1 MKSMNTVRDDFPLL
15 ARDFS
20 PRLVYFDNAA
30 TTQHPQAVLDA
41 VLEYE
46 QTANGNPHRGAHY
59 LATAASAAYESA
71 RRTVAEYI
79 GAEEAAEVI
88 FTRNA
93 TEGLNLIARSYGET
107 HLGKGDNI
115 VITIA
120 EHHANLVTWQRVA
133 ARTGAELRYIYI
145 DAQGYFCE
153 DDFAKIDARTK
164 IVAFGQISNVLGM
177 KVPVRRIIDMAHAVG
192 AVAVLDGAQS
202 APHISVDVKAL
213 DCDFFVFSGHKMLA
227 MQGIGVLYGKRALL
241 EEMEP
246 FNLGGDMIEYV
257 QEQQTTFNVLPFK
270 FEAGTPNVVGAV
282 SLAAAI
288 RYLGDLGWE
297 QIMAHEAQLTRT
309 LLAGLKE
316 YPYIRLIGSDDPEE
330 KYGVVTFLM
339 DDVHPHD
346 VATILDSYGVAI
358 RSGHHCAQPLG
369 AYVHAPASSR
379 VSFYVYNTV
388 EEVNYFLEVL
398 PQVRKQMGLR

>member
-1 MKSMNTVRDDFPLL
+1 MKLIHTVRDDFPLF
-15 ARDFS
+15 RQGFS

-41 VLEYE
+41 VRQYE
-46 QTANGNPHRGAHY
+46 TTANGNPHRGAHY
-59 LATAASAAYESA
+59 LATAASAAYEEA
-71 RRTVAEYI
+71 RRTVSDFI
-79 GAEEAAEVI
+79 GAKEPAEVI

-93 TEGLNLIARSYGET
+93 TESLNLIARSYGET
-107 HLGKGDNI
+107 HLSAGDNI

-133 ARTGAELRYIYI
+133 ARTGAELRYIYV
-145 DAQGYFCE
+145 DADGRFVE
-153 DDFAKIDARTK
+153 DDFAKIDRHTK
-164 IVAFGQISNVLGM
+164 IVAFAEISNVLGM
-177 KVPVRRIIDMAHAVG
+177 KVPVRQLTDLAHAVG
-192 AVAVLDGAQS
+192 AVVVLDGAQS
-202 APHISVDVKAL
+202 APHIPVNVQEL

-227 MQGIGVLYGKRALL
+227 LQGIGVLYGKRSLL

-257 QEQQTTFNVLPFK
+257 REQETTFNVLPFK

-288 RYLGDLGWE
+288 RYLNEIGWE
-297 QIMAHEAQLTRT
+297 AIMAHESELTQA
-309 LLAGLKE
+309 LLAGLQS
-316 YPYIRLIGSDDPEE
+316 YPYVRLLGSDNPAE
-330 KYGVVTFLM
+330 KYGVLTFLI
-339 DDVHPHD
+339 DEVHPHD
-346 VATILDSYGVAI
+346 VATILDSYGIAI

-369 AYVHAPASSR
+369 AYLQAPASNR
-379 VSFYVYNTV
+379 VSVYIYNTQ
-388 EEVNYFLEVL
+388 EEVDYFLNAL

>member
-1 MKSMNTVRDDFPLL
+1 MKSIETVRTDFPLL
-15 ARDFS
+15 SREFS

-41 VLEYE
+41 VLRYE

-59 LATAASAAYESA
+59 LAAAASAAYESA
-71 RRTVAEYI
+71 RQEAASFI
-79 GAEEAAEVI
+79 GAGEAAEVV

-145 DAQGYFCE
+145 DAQGHFRE
-153 DDFAKIDARTK
+153 EDFAKIDAHTK
-164 IVAFGQISNVLGM
+164 IVAFGHISNVLGM
-177 KVPVRRIIDMAHAVG
+177 KVPARRLIDMAHAVG

-202 APHISVDVKAL
+202 APHIPVDVKEL

-227 MQGIGVLYGKRALL
+227 MQGIGVMYGKRALL

-257 QEQQTTFNVLPFK
+257 QEQKTTFNVLPFK

-288 RYLGDLGWE
+288 RYLGDISWA
-297 QIMAHEAQLTRT
+297 QITAHEERLTRV

-316 YPYIRLIGSDDPEE
+316 YPYVHLIGSEKPEE
-330 KYGVVTFLM
+330 KYGVVTFQI
-339 DDVHPHD
+339 DEVHPHD

-369 AYVHAPASSR
+369 AYVKAPASNR

-388 EEVNYFLEVL
+388 EEVEYFLEVL